1 MISNANSDR
10 DQDFIGSD
18 AALLR
23 AAARARET
31 ARRHGTKLVIWRD
44 GKVCEVDP
52 DEVPLPDVESPEG
65 EAPLTSDS

>member
-1 MISNANSDR
+1 MIQTRQRDPDWDR
-10 DQDFIGSD
+10 ELEGIE

-44 GKVCEVDP
+44 GKMCEVAP
-52 DEVPLPDVESPEG
+52 D
-65 EAPLTSDS
+65 EAPLPEVESSQRSS

>member
-1 MISNANSDR
+1 MIVKGDSDR

-23 AAARARET
+23 AGARARET

-44 GKVCEVDP
+44 GQVCEVGP
-52 DEVPLPDVESPEG
+52 DEVPLPEVESPES
-65 EAPLTSDS
+65 EA